1 MTRTTTLTAL
11 LTEVTAT
18 LAHASSVLHTYPQHD
33 LRREAEALVLSA
45 LDLPRSTIYQQSER
59 ELTDRERAKVIEWAQ
74 RRQQGVPLAYLCG
87 HREFWSLSLQVTP
100 DVLIPRPETE
110 LLVERA
116 LIRGRTQAIRTEHRP
131 KVLELGTGS
140 GAIIL
145 ALRSE
150 HANWDFTAVDVST
163 AALRVAQ
170 RNAMNLGLDDIH
182 FVLSSWFTA
191 LPRAEFDLIISNPPY
206 VAANDP
212 CLEQDSLRYE
222 PKIALTPGDD
232 AMQDLRQLIKTAPSY
247 SSGGGW
253 LLLEHGHNQAEEVR
267 AEMLASGYTEISS
280 HRDLAGQWRVSE
292 GRTPS

>member
-1 MTRTTTLTAL
+1 MTTLTGL
-11 LTEVTAT
+11 LAEVTAT
-18 LAHASSVLHTYPQHD
+18 LAHASSVLHAYPQHE
-33 LRREAEALVLSA
+33 LRREAEALVLAA
-45 LDLPRSTIYQQSER
+45 LDLPRSTIYRQSER
-59 ELTDRERAKVIEWAQ
+59 QLTDRERAKVVEWAQ

-116 LIRGRTQAIRTEHRP
+116 LVRGRTQGVHVAHRP

-150 HANWDFTAVDVST
+150 RADWDYTAVDVST
-163 AALRVAQ
+163 AALQVAQ
-170 RNAMNLGLDDIH
+170 RNAINLGFDDIH
-182 FVLSSWFTA
+182 FLLSNWFTT
-191 LPRAEFDLIISNPPY
+191 LPQTAFDLIISNPPY
-206 VAANDP
+206 VDANDP
-212 CLEQDSLRYE
+212 CLEQDSLRFE
-222 PKIALTPGDD
+222 PKIALTPGGN
-232 AMQDLRQLIKTAPSY
+232 ALQDLRWLIKTAPSY
-247 SSGGGW
+247 LSAGGW
-253 LLLEHGHNQAEEVR
+253 LLLEHGHNQADEVR
-267 AEMLASGYTEISS
+267 AEMLASGYTEVSS